1 MMRSIIFVIIL
12 LAVSSSLA
20 SAQLKPSSTSPFT
33 WREAQASE
41 DSELDRLNRAFVQLA
56 DHSRPAIVQI
66 RVTTTQ
72 DAKGNPAPPLGSRGS
87 GFIIDAHGY
96 ILTAQHVVEKSKE
109 IEIRLADSQ
118 RLPAQVIAADSQI
131 DVAILKITTE
141 QDLPTL
147 AFGNSDAIH
156 VGDLAVVFGYPFG
169 RESSMNLGIV
179 SRSGRSYP
187 DSASY
192 EFIQTDAASRCSL

>member
-66 RVTTTQ
+66 RVRPRRTQ
-72 DAKGNPAPPLGSRGS
+72 KATRRRLSAVAAPA
-87 GFIIDAHGY
+87 
-96 ILTAQHVVEKSKE
+96 
-109 IEIRLADSQ
+109 
-118 RLPAQVIAADSQI
+118 
-131 DVAILKITTE
+131 
-141 QDLPTL
+141 
-147 AFGNSDAIH
+147 
-156 VGDLAVVFGYPFG
+156 
-169 RESSMNLGIV
+169 SSSTRTV
-179 SRSGRSYP
+179 TS
-187 DSASY
+187 
-192 EFIQTDAASRCSL
+192 

>member
-1 MMRSIIFVIIL
+1 MRSIIFVIIL

-66 RVTTTQ
+66 RVTTQ

-131 DVAILKITTE
+131 DVAILKNHDRARVADFSVRQFRYDSRWRPGRRLRLSLRSRKLDE
-141 QDLPTL
+141 L
-147 AFGNSDAIH
+147 GNCQ
-156 VGDLAVVFGYPFG
+156 PFG
-169 RESSMNLGIV
+169 AKL
-179 SRSGRSYP
+179 SRFG
-187 DSASY
+187 
-192 EFIQTDAASRCSL
+192 EL